1 MAAFPLACKE
11 IVTTDQNEETFNF
24 DGSSL
29 LQASFIGCFAFAN
42 DTSLTEV

>member
-24 DGSSL
+24 DG
-29 LQASFIGCFAFAN
+29 ASVRLGCFAFAN
-42 DTSLTEV
+42 GTSLTEV